1 MKLKVTLDHNG
12 FIPDQ
17 YAKFAP
23 DNYRYDGMPT
33 VNFPVIITD
42 IPKNAQSLSVSLIDY
57 DAVPVG
63 GFPWIHWLAANLPVT
78 NIPEHLKAHQL
89 KNVIDGTNST
99 WHDVKMNQAPENPE
113 INQAY
118 IGPMPPDKTHLYTL
132 RVCAL
137 DTNLPLQ
144 NGFFLNDLRTQSAAH
159 ILASATLELP
169 ARSH

>member
-78 NIPEHLKAHQL
+78 NIPEHLKAHHQKCYL
-89 KNVIDGTNST
+89 WYKFHLARCQNES
-99 WHDVKMNQAPENPE
+99 
-113 INQAY
+113 
-118 IGPMPPDKTHLYTL
+118 GPRKS
-132 RVCAL
+132 R
-137 DTNLPLQ
+137 N
-144 NGFFLNDLRTQSAAH
+144 
-159 ILASATLELP
+159 
-169 ARSH
+169 